1 MGRFARP
8 MDSPAAEIESIRT
21 VVAKY
26 FTVYGVVVT
35 PLALTFQVTSPTG
48 SIDAPFDGLRQ
59 ELVPKDYIPTIT
71 QERGETL
78 VHVQRRPR
86 MRFARR
92 QVNLLLLTLPSI
104 VFFGGAWNWSSYSG
118 EPILSV
124 ASIGYGSLFFSLPL
138 LTILGSHEMGHYL
151 VAKRYKVQ
159 ASLPFFLPSL
169 PPLGTLGAF
178 ISLRDPI
185 PNRRALLDIGV
196 SGPLVG
202 FAIAIPV
209 TLVGLALSTASPSLP
224 PSVAGE
230 QIQASLL
237 FNFLSLFFPLPDSF
251 VMHPLAFAGWV
262 GLFVTAIN
270 LLPAGQLDGG
280 HVARALFGRNQFY
293 LSWAAILLLFTMSYF
308 YIGWIFFAFLIL
320 MLGARHPPPLNDLTR
335 LDPVRKLVGI
345 AAVVILFLT
354 FVPVPFV
361 TVGGGQTLAFEAVDG
376 SPLIELN
383 ETVALGA
390 TIPLSFAVNNTGS
403 VRVQLAVTAKES
415 NLEAIG
421 FVIAFTSYQ
430 IGSERKNWSGD
441 TITLLSLAAGQRV
454 VLELNVT
461 APPQWTGPLP
471 SEYLHLPVRATTLD
485 GSVTRE
491 LLVTLQVTMP

>member
-1 MGRFARP
+1 

-35 PLALTFQVTSPTG
+35 PLALTFQVSSPTG
-48 SIDAPFDGLRQ
+48 SIDAPFDELRQ

-86 MRFARR
+86 TRFARR
-92 QVNLLLLTLPSI
+92 QVNLLLLLLTIPSI
-104 VFFGGAWNWSSYSG
+104 VFFGGAWNWSAYSG
-118 EPILSV
+118 EPILSA

-178 ISLRDPI
+178 ISMRDPI

-209 TLVGLALSTASPSLP
+209 TLAGLALSTASPSLP

-251 VMHPLAFAGWV
+251 AMHPLAFAGWV

-361 TVGGGQTLAFEAVDG
+361 AIGGGQTLAFEAVDG

-383 ETVALGA
+383 ETVAVGA
-390 TIPLSFAVNNTGS
+390 SVVMTFAVNHTAS
-403 VRVQLAVTAKES
+403 AAEIVVVTAKDPNLQAFGFTFLFLNVVVGS
-415 NLEAIG
+415 NTTVVNSDTVSVRLNATQRAILNLQ
-421 FVIAFTSYQ
+421 VIAPPSWPVPPPRSVFFEVHAT
-430 IGSERKNWSGD
+430 
-441 TITLLSLAAGQRV
+441 TLRGTASQDLRV
-454 VLELNVT
+454 TLNVT
-461 APPQWTGPLP
+461 P
-471 SEYLHLPVRATTLD
+471 
-485 GSVTRE
+485 
-491 LLVTLQVTMP
+491 

>member
-1 MGRFARP
+1 
-8 MDSPAAEIESIRT
+8 
-21 VVAKY
+21 
-26 FTVYGVVVT
+26 
-35 PLALTFQVTSPTG
+35 
-48 SIDAPFDGLRQ
+48 
-59 ELVPKDYIPTIT
+59 
-71 QERGETL
+71 
-78 VHVQRRPR
+78 

-92 QVNLLLLTLPSI
+92 QVNLLLLLLTIPSI

-118 EPILSV
+118 EPILSA

-209 TLVGLALSTASPSLP
+209 TLAGLALSTASPSLP

-335 LDPVRKLVGI
+335 LDPLRKLVGI
-345 AAVVILFLT
+345 GAVAILLLT

-361 TVGGGQTLAFEAVDG
+361 MVSEGRNLAFEALDG
-376 SPLIELN
+376 SPLAEN
-383 ETVALGA
+383 RTVALGA
-390 TIPLSFAVNNTGS
+390 TISISFTLNNTGA
-403 VRVQLAVTAKES
+403 VREQVAVTAKEY
-415 NLEAIG
+415 NLGAIR
-421 FVIAFTSYQ
+421 FVIVFTSFQ
-430 IGSERKNWSGD
+430 IGSIQTNVSTD
-441 TITLLSLAAGQRV
+441 TIPALSLAAGQRV
-454 VLELNVT
+454 VLVLNVT

-471 SEYLHLPVRATTLD
+471 SDYLHLPVRATTLD
-485 GSVTRE
+485 GLVARE
-491 LLVTLQVTMP
+491 TTIVLQVITP

>member
-35 PLALTFQVTSPTG
+35 PLALTFQVSSPTG
-48 SIDAPFDGLRQ
+48 SIDAPFDELRQ

-71 QERGETL
+71 LERGETL

-86 MRFARR
+86 TRFARR
-92 QVNLLLLTLPSI
+92 QVNLLLLLLTIPSI
-104 VFFGGAWNWSSYSG
+104 VFFGGAWNWSAYSG
-118 EPILSV
+118 EPILSA

-383 ETVALGA
+383 ETVAVGA
-390 TIPLSFAVNNTGS
+390 SVVMIFAVNHTASGAEI
-403 VRVQLAVTAKES
+403 VVVTAKDLNLQAFGFTFLFLNVVVGS
-415 NLEAIG
+415 NTTVVNSDIVSVRLNATQRAIPDLQ
-421 FVIAFTSYQ
+421 VIAPPSWPAPLPRSVFFEVHAT
-430 IGSERKNWSGD
+430 
-441 TITLLSLAAGQRV
+441 TLRGTASQDLRV
-454 VLELNVT
+454 TLNVT
-461 APPQWTGPLP
+461 P
-471 SEYLHLPVRATTLD
+471 
-485 GSVTRE
+485 
-491 LLVTLQVTMP
+491 

>member
-1 MGRFARP
+1 

-92 QVNLLLLTLPSI
+92 QVNLLLLLLTIPSI

-118 EPILSV
+118 EPILSA

-209 TLVGLALSTASPSLP
+209 TLAGLALSTASPSLP

-335 LDPVRKLVGI
+335 LDPLRKLVGV
-345 AAVVILFLT
+345 AAVAILFLT

-361 TVGGGQTLAFEAVDG
+361 TVGGGQALAFEAADG
-376 SPLIELN
+376 TPLIELN
-383 ETVALGA
+383 ETVAVGA
-390 TIPLSFAVNNTGS
+390 SIVMQFAVNHTASVAEIVVITARNDNLASFGFTFLFLDVAVGSNTTAVNSDVVS
-403 VRVQLAVTAKES
+403 VRLNATQR
-415 NLEAIG
+415 AIVDLQ
-421 FVIAFTSYQ
+421 VIAPPSWPVPLPRSVSFDIHATTLR
-430 IGSERKNWSGD
+430 GTASED
-441 TITLLSLAAGQRV
+441 LPVT
-454 VLELNVT
+454 LNVT
-461 APPQWTGPLP
+461 P
-471 SEYLHLPVRATTLD
+471 
-485 GSVTRE
+485 
-491 LLVTLQVTMP
+491 

>member
-59 ELVPKDYIPTIT
+59 ELVPKDYIPTI
-71 QERGETL
+71 
-78 VHVQRRPR
+78 
-86 MRFARR
+86 
-92 QVNLLLLTLPSI
+92 PSI

-118 EPILSV
+118 EPILSA

-270 LLPAGQLDGG
+270 LLPAGQL
-280 HVARALFGRNQFY
+280 
-293 LSWAAILLLFTMSYF
+293 
-308 YIGWIFFAFLIL
+308 
-320 MLGARHPPPLNDLTR
+320 
-335 LDPVRKLVGI
+335 
-345 AAVVILFLT
+345 
-354 FVPVPFV
+354 
-361 TVGGGQTLAFEAVDG
+361 
-376 SPLIELN
+376 
-383 ETVALGA
+383 
-390 TIPLSFAVNNTGS
+390 
-403 VRVQLAVTAKES
+403 
-415 NLEAIG
+415 
-421 FVIAFTSYQ
+421 
-430 IGSERKNWSGD
+430 
-441 TITLLSLAAGQRV
+441 
-454 VLELNVT
+454 
-461 APPQWTGPLP
+461 
-471 SEYLHLPVRATTLD
+471 
-485 GSVTRE
+485 
-491 LLVTLQVTMP
+491 

>member
-1 MGRFARP
+1 
-8 MDSPAAEIESIRT
+8 MDSPAAEIDSLRA

-48 SIDAPFDGLRQ
+48 SLDAPFDGLRQ

-92 QVNLLLLTLPSI
+92 QVNLLLLLVTVPSI
-104 VFFGGAWNWSSYSG
+104 VFFGGAWNWSGYSG
-118 EPILSV
+118 EPLLSA

-138 LTILGSHEMGHYL
+138 LTILGCHEMGHYL
-151 VAKRYKVQ
+151 VAKKYKVQ

-178 ISLRDPI
+178 ISMRDPI

-209 TLVGLALSTASPSLP
+209 TLAGLALSTTSPSLP
-224 PSVAGE
+224 PAATGE
-230 QIQASLL
+230 AIQGSQL

-293 LSWAAILLLFTMSYF
+293 LSWTAILLLFAMSYW

-335 LDPVRKLVGI
+335 LDPVRKLVGVGAI
-345 AAVVILFLT
+345 AILLLT

-361 TVGGGQTLAFEAVDG
+361 VIGGGQTLAFEAVDG
-376 SPLIELN
+376 TPLVELN
-383 ETVALGA
+383 ETVRVGA
-390 TIPLSFAVNNTGS
+390 SIVMQFAVNHTASAAEIVVITARNDNLASFGFTFLFLDVVVGSNTTVVNSDVVS
-403 VRVQLAVTAKES
+403 VRLNATQR
-415 NLEAIG
+415 AILDLQ
-421 FVIAFTSYQ
+421 VIAPPSWPVPLPRSVSFDVHATTLR
-430 IGSERKNWSGD
+430 GTASED
-441 TITLLSLAAGQRV
+441 LRV
-454 VLELNVT
+454 ILNVT
-461 APPQWTGPLP
+461 P
-471 SEYLHLPVRATTLD
+471 
-485 GSVTRE
+485 
-491 LLVTLQVTMP
+491 

>member
-48 SIDAPFDGLRQ
+48 SIDTPFDGLRQ

-71 QERGETL
+71 QERGENL
-78 VHVQRRPR
+78 V
-86 MRFARR
+86 
-92 QVNLLLLTLPSI
+92 LLLLTIPSI

-118 EPILSV
+118 EPILSA

-209 TLVGLALSTASPSLP
+209 TLAGLALSTASPSLP
-224 PSVAGE
+224 PSVTGE

-345 AAVVILFLT
+345 GAVAILLLT

-361 TVGGGQTLAFEAVDG
+361 MVSEGRNLTFEALDG
-376 SPLIELN
+376 SPLAEN
-383 ETVALGA
+383 RTVALGA
-390 TIPLSFAVNNTGS
+390 TISISFTLNNTGA
-403 VRVQLAVTAKES
+403 VREQVAVTAKEY
-415 NLEAIG
+415 NLGAIR
-421 FVIAFTSYQ
+421 FVIVFTSFQ
-430 IGSERKNWSGD
+430 IGSIQTNVSSD
-441 TITLLSLAAGQRV
+441 TIPALSLAAGQRV
-454 VLELNVT
+454 VLVLNVT

-471 SEYLHLPVRATTLD
+471 SDYLHLPVRATTLD
-485 GSVTRE
+485 GLVARE
-491 LLVTLQVTMP
+491 TTIVLQVITP

>member
-1 MGRFARP
+1 MGRLARP
-8 MDSPAAEIESIRT
+8 MDSPAAEIESIKES
-21 VVAKY
+21 VARH

-35 PLALTFQVTSPTG
+35 PLALTFQVTPPPG
-48 SIDAPFDGLRQ
+48 GIDAPFDGLRR

-71 QERGETL
+71 RERGETL

-86 MRFARR
+86 ARFRKR
-92 QVNLLLLTLPSI
+92 EVNLLLLLITIPSI
-104 VFFGGAWNWSSYSG
+104 VFGGGAWNWSSYSG
-118 EPILSV
+118 EPLFSA
-124 ASIGYGSLFFSLPL
+124 ASIGYGAIFFSIPL

-151 VAKRYKVQ
+151 VAKKYKVQ

-178 ISLRDPI
+178 ISMRDPI
-185 PNRRALLDIGV
+185 PNRRALLDIGA

-209 TLVGLALSTASPSLP
+209 VLAGLALSGAPPPVGTCEIQ
-224 PSVAGE
+224 PSV
-230 QIQASLL
+230 L
-237 FNFLSLFFPLPDSF
+237 FNILSLFFPVSGSCTL
-251 VMHPLAFAGWV
+251 HPLAFAGWV

-293 LSWAAILLLFTMSYF
+293 LSWGAILLLFGMSYF

-320 MLGARHPPPLNDLTR
+320 MLGARHPPPLNDLTH

-361 TVGGGQTLAFEAVDG
+361 AIGGGQTLAFEAVDG
-376 SPLIELN
+376 SPLIGLN
-383 ETVALGA
+383 ETVAVGA
-390 TIPLSFAVNNTGS
+390 SVVMIFAVNH
-403 VRVQLAVTAKES
+403 TA
-415 NLEAIG
+415 
-421 FVIAFTSYQ
+421 
-430 IGSERKNWSGD
+430 
-441 TITLLSLAAGQRV
+441 
-454 VLELNVT
+454 
-461 APPQWTGPLP
+461 
-471 SEYLHLPVRATTLD
+471 
-485 GSVTRE
+485 
-491 LLVTLQVTMP
+491 

>member
-1 MGRFARP
+1 ML
-8 MDSPAAEIESIRT
+8 SPEAEIESLRST
-21 VVAKY
+21 VAR
-26 FTVYGVVVT
+26 FFSVYGVVVS
-35 PLALTFQVTSPTG
+35 PMALTFQVGVPPG
-48 SIDAPFDGLRQ
+48 GIDAPFDALRI

-71 QERGETL
+71 QEKGETL

-86 MRFARR
+86 PRFART
-92 QVNLLLLTLPSI
+92 QVNLILLLVTVLTTT
-104 VFFGGAWNWSSYSG
+104 FFGGAWNWADYSG
-118 EPILSV
+118 QPFLS
-124 ASIGYGSLFFSLPL
+124 AESIGFGGLFFTVPL

-345 AAVVILFLT
+345 GAVAILLLT

-361 TVGGGQTLAFEAVDG
+361 MVSEGRNLAFEALDG
-376 SPLIELN
+376 SPLAEN
-383 ETVALGA
+383 TTVALGA
-390 TIPLSFAVNNTGS
+390 TISISFTLNNTGA
-403 VRVQLAVTAKES
+403 VRE
-415 NLEAIG
+415 
-421 FVIAFTSYQ
+421 Q
-430 IGSERKNWSGD
+430 IG
-441 TITLLSLAAGQRV
+441 
-454 VLELNVT
+454 
-461 APPQWTGPLP
+461 
-471 SEYLHLPVRATTLD
+471 
-485 GSVTRE
+485 
-491 LLVTLQVTMP
+491 

>member
-1 MGRFARP
+1 ML
-8 MDSPAAEIESIRT
+8 SPEAEIESLRST
-21 VVAKY
+21 VAR
-26 FTVYGVVVT
+26 FFSVYGVVVS
-35 PLALTFQVTSPTG
+35 PMALTFQVGAPPG
-48 SIDAPFDGLRQ
+48 GIDAPFDALRI

-71 QERGETL
+71 QEKGETL

-86 MRFARR
+86 PRFART
-92 QVNLLLLTLPSI
+92 QVNLILLLVTVLTTT
-104 VFFGGAWNWSSYSG
+104 FFGGAWNWADYSG
-118 EPILSV
+118 QPFLS
-124 ASIGYGSLFFSLPL
+124 AESLGLGGLFFTLPL

-209 TLVGLALSTASPSLP
+209 TLAGLALSTASPSLP

-320 MLGARHPPPLNDLTR
+320 MLGARHPPPLNDLTH

-361 TVGGGQTLAFEAVDG
+361 AVGGGQTLAFEAVDG

-383 ETVALGA
+383 ETVAVGA
-390 TIPLSFAVNNTGS
+390 SVVMIFAVNHTAS
-403 VRVQLAVTAKES
+403 AAEIVVVTAKDL
-415 NLEAIG
+415 NIQAFG
-421 FVIAFTSYQ
+421 FPF
-430 IGSERKNWSGD
+430 
-441 TITLLSLAAGQRV
+441 LL
-454 VLELNVT
+454 
-461 APPQWTGPLP
+461 
-471 SEYLHLPVRATTLD
+471 LHV
-485 GSVTRE
+485 
-491 LLVTLQVTMP
+491 

>member
-92 QVNLLLLTLPSI
+92 QVNLLLLLLTIPSI

-118 EPILSV
+118 EPILSA

-178 ISLRDPI
+178 ISMRDPI

-209 TLVGLALSTASPSLP
+209 TLAGLALSAASPASGLTL
-224 PSVAGE
+224 AGE
-230 QIQASLL
+230 AQPSLL
-237 FNFLSLFFPLPDSF
+237 FRALSLFFPLPDTLLTHP
-251 VMHPLAFAGWV
+251 HPLAFAGWV

-280 HVARALFGRNQFY
+280 HVARALFGRTQFY
-293 LSWAAILLLFTMSYF
+293 LSWAAILLLFGLSFVTTYP
-308 YIGWIFFAFLIL
+308 GWFIFGFLIL
-320 MLGARHPPPLNDLTR
+320 MLGVRHPPPLNDLTR
-335 LDPVRKLVGI
+335 LDPARKLVGI
-345 AAVVILFLT
+345 VAVAILIVT
-354 FVPVPFV
+354 FVPQPFAP
-361 TVGGGQTLAFEAVDG
+361 VGTQRDLAFEAMPAFPFPINATIALASSIRLVFALNDTG
-376 SPLIELN
+376 AAPENVVVNLRENNLN
-383 ETVALGA
+383 E
-390 TIPLSFAVNNTGS
+390 F
-403 VRVQLAVTAKES
+403 
-415 NLEAIG
+415 G
-421 FVIAFTSYQ
+421 FVIRFTALQ
-430 IGSERKNWSGD
+430 IGTATTPVNTD
-441 TITLLSLAAGQRV
+441 TLTFRLNVSQRAV
-454 VLELNVT
+454 FDLNVT
-461 APPQWTGPLP
+461 APASWGTSSLP
-471 SEYLHLPVRATTLD
+471 ATVTFEVHATTPD
-485 GSVTRE
+485 GALQRD
-491 LLVTLQVTMP
+491 LL

>member
-92 QVNLLLLTLPSI
+92 QVNLLLLLLTIPSI

-118 EPILSV
+118 EPILS
-124 ASIGYGSLFFSLPL
+124 
-138 LTILGSHEMGHYL
+138 SHEMGHYL

-320 MLGARHPPPLNDLTR
+320 MLGARHPPPLNDITR
-335 LDPVRKLVGI
+335 LDPVRTLVGI
-345 AAVVILFLT
+345 GAVAILVLT

-361 TVGGGQTLAFEAVDG
+361 AIGGGPTLTFEALDG
-376 SPLIELN
+376 SPLPELN
-383 ETVALGA
+383 ATVALGA